1 VLPGGH
7 PGVSLML
14 TGRWG
19 GRGFPPGPTLDS
31 VTGRFEAWLAGG
43 SAAPKP
49 QVSAVD
55 PDGGA
60 QEGIRYPGQRYDLPE
75 SGAGSVASM
84 GRRLAALL
92 VDCVLA
98 ALVTSLFVHVQ
109 FARPETIQTLNY
121 WSVLTWFVLT
131 VAGSSFFGATPG
143 MALLRLRLARV
154 DGRST
159 LPPWRAAAR
168 AVLVALIVPAVIWD
182 ADHRGLHDK
191 VTGTIVLAAR

>member
-1 VLPGGH
+1 LPDGH

-19 GRGFPPGPTLDS
+19 RRGFPPGPTLDS

-43 SAAPKP
+43 SAAAKP

-60 QEGIRYPGQRYDLPE
+60 GRGIRYPGQPYDLPE

-84 GRRLAALL
+84 GRRLVALL

-98 ALVTSLFVHVQ
+98 TLVTSLFVRVQ
-109 FARPETIQTLNY
+109 FANPQTLNY
-121 WSVLTWFVLT
+121 WSVLTWFVIT
-131 VAGSSFFGATPG
+131 VGGTSFIGTTPG
-143 MALLRLRLARV
+143 MVLLRLRLARV
-154 DGRST
+154 DGRPT
-159 LPPWRAAAR
+159 LPPWRAATR

-182 ADHRGLHDK
+182 ADHRGLQDK
-191 VTGTIVLAAR
+191 VAGTIVLTSR

>member
-1 VLPGGH
+1 VLPDGH

-14 TGRWG
+14 TGWWG
-19 GRGFPPGPTLDS
+19 GRGFPAGPTLNS

-43 SAAPKP
+43 SAAAKP
-49 QVSAVD
+49 QVSAVG
-55 PDGGA
+55 PDGV
-60 QEGIRYPGQRYDLPE
+60 RYPGQRYDLPA

-98 ALVTSLFVHVQ
+98 ALITSLFVHG
-109 FARPETIQTLNY
+109 RPETLNY
-121 WSVLTWFVLT
+121 WSLLTWFVLT
-131 VAGSSFFGATPG
+131 VGGTSFFGATPG

-154 DGRST
+154 DGRPT

-168 AVLVALIVPAVIWD
+168 AALVAVLVPAVIWD

-191 VTGTIVLAAR
+191 AAGTIVLRVS

>member
-1 VLPGGH
+1 VLPDGH

-19 GRGFPPGPTLDS
+19 GRAFPRGPTLDS

-43 SAAPKP
+43 SAAAKP

-55 PDGGA
+55 PDGGT
-60 QEGIRYPGQRYDLPE
+60 RYSGQRYGLPA

-84 GRRLAALL
+84 GRRLVALV

-98 ALVTSLFVHVQ
+98 ALVTSLFVH
-109 FARPETIQTLNY
+109 ARPDALNY
-121 WSVLTWFVLT
+121 WSLLTWFVIT
-131 VAGSSFFGATPG
+131 VAGTSFFGATPG
-143 MALLRLRLARV
+143 MALLGLRLARV
-154 DGRST
+154 DGHPT

-168 AVLVALIVPAVIWD
+168 AALVVLVVPAVIWD
-182 ADHRGLHDK
+182 ADRRGLHDK
-191 VTGTIVLAAR
+191 AAGTIVLAVR

>member
-1 VLPGGH
+1 VLPDGH

-14 TGRWG
+14 TGWWG

-43 SAAPKP
+43 SAAAKP

-60 QEGIRYPGQRYDLPE
+60 QGDHRYPGQRYDLPE

-92 VDCVLA
+92 IDCVLA
-98 ALVTSLFVHVQ
+98 ALVTSLFVHG
-109 FARPETIQTLNY
+109 RPDTLNY
-121 WSVLTWFVLT
+121 WSLLTWFVLT
-131 VAGSSFFGATPG
+131 VAGTSFFGATPG
-143 MALLRLRLARV
+143 MALLGLRLARI
-154 DGRST
+154 DGRPT

-168 AVLVALIVPAVIWD
+168 AALVVLIVPAVIWD

-191 VTGTIVLAAR
+191 AAGTIVLTH